1 MNLERIIVKG
11 LQFDVRPDTSD
22 RKAIKEVIEK
32 SGYKRKGYEPQ
43 DGEHWIDIGANI
55 GAFSV
60 WAASYGATVEAFEP
74 DPESAELA
82 RHNLKLNGLSRLANV
97 KQVALTTE
105 PGNGQADFHRNTA
118 RGNVWRN
125 SLFKKW
131 QGGDTIQVPTEA
143 VTDYWLPKNNI
154 KLDAEGVEMPILEKY
169 GTTKVSKLIF
179 EWSFDID
186 PSLTRFEH
194 VIENLSATY
203 TDIHYQKYQTGYDK
217 WQPSWFPPCRSVWC
231 K

>member
-22 RKAIKEVIEK
+22 RKAIKEVVERT
-32 SGYKRKGYEPQ
+32 GYKRKGYEPQ

-55 GAFSV
+55 GAFSI
-60 WAASYGATVEAFEP
+60 WAASFGATVEAFEP
-74 DPESAELA
+74 DPESSELA
-82 RHNLKLNGLSRLANV
+82 EHNLQLNGLSRLVTVNNT
-97 KQVALTTE
+97 ALTTDSS
-105 PGNGQADFHRNTA
+105 PGEAEFYRNTA

-131 QGGDTIQVPTEA
+131 KGGDTITVATEP
-143 VTDYWLPKNNI
+143 VTDYWLPSNNI
-154 KLDAEGVEMPILEKY
+154 KLDAEGAEMPILEEYATK
-169 GTTKVSKLIF
+169 KVSKLIF

-186 PSLTRFEH
+186 RSITRFEN
-194 VIENLSATY
+194 VITNLTDTY
-203 TDIHYQKYQTGYDK
+203 EQIHYQKYQSGYDT